1 LQEISYEVP
10 TTVAEAVTMLKNHG
24 AKARP
29 FVGGTDL
36 LIQLRAGVAFGHNE
50 EFRGAEPKRRP
61 EFIVDLKHIKELR
74 QIKFDAKEG
83 LRLGAAV
90 SCIEIHESE
99 VMRKHYPG
107 LTEAAHLI
115 GSLQIQN
122 RASVGG
128 NLCNGSPAAD
138 STPALIALGAKAVIA
153 DGSSTREVAVEDF
166 VLSPGRTV
174 LKPGE
179 ILVEFLIP
187 APQPHSSDSYLRFI
201 PRNEMDIAVV
211 GVGTSLTLDGD
222 LVKAARIAL
231 GAVGP
236 TPIFASKAGESLIGK
251 TLDEAAI
258 QEAARIAIE
267 TAKPID
273 DMRGTAEFRK
283 HITGV
288 LTRRTIKIAAE
299 RARNKK

>member
-10 TTVAEAVTMLKNHG
+10 TTVAEAVTMLKHHG
-24 AKARP
+24 AKARA

-36 LIQLRAGVAFGHNE
+36 LIQLRAGVAFGHSE
-50 EFRGAEPKRRP
+50 EFRGAEPKQRP

-74 QIKFDAKEG
+74 QIKFDANKG

-138 STPALIALGAKAVIA
+138 STPALIALGAKALIG
-153 DGSSTREVAVEDF
+153 DGNTSREVAVEEF

-187 APQPHSSDSYLRFI
+187 APKPHSSDSYLRFI

-211 GVGTSLTLDGD
+211 GVGTSLTLEGD
-222 LVKAARIAL
+222 VVKAARIAL

-236 TPIFASKAGESLIGK
+236 TPIFASKASESLLGK

-258 QEAARIAIE
+258 REAARIAIE
-267 TAKPID
+267 TATPID

-288 LTRRTIKIAAE
+288 LTGRTLKIAAE
-299 RARNKK
+299 RARNKQ